1 MELNADNKTLG
12 GKIRQS
18 TLQKIP
24 FMIIIGEKENQRS
37 KIKDQKEKELF
48 ITIRTREGKD
58 LGMLEINKFINQL
71 KSQIENFS

>member
-1 MELNADNKTLG
+1 
-12 GKIRQS
+12 GKIRES

-24 FMIIIGEKENQRS
+24 FMIIIGEKEDQRS

-48 ITIRTREGKD
+48 VTVRSREGKD
-58 LGMLEINKFINQL
+58 LGMMEVNKFINQL